1 MKAQAYMHAKPSFFW
16 LGLIH
21 KSTYPFVVQINILLK
36 KNLLMIVTTGASNKL
51 DILPVPL
58 TK

>member
-1 MKAQAYMHAKPSFFW
+1 MPSHLSFGW
-16 LGLIH
+16 LGLVH
-21 KSTYPFVVQINILLK
+21 KSTSPFCVQINILLK

-51 DILPVPL
+51 DILPAPL